1 MKRVFSFIE
10 RKIPKRNE
18 RERRGS
24 VCSFSRV
31 QPNSGFPEFGH
42 FADWPKS
49 ETSDFGWRAGEGVS

>member
-1 MKRVFSFIE
+1 ME

-24 VCSFSRV
+24 VCSLPRL
-31 QPNSGFPEFGH
+31 QPNSGLPEFGH